1 MTLQLTSSRP
11 GLAWAVACAVTLTL
25 QPAVGHAAKPTPAK
39 SAAAKAAPAKP
50 TADKGKTEEPKPAPT
65 KAAPAQGLRA
75 DAQLAQLLAALD
87 KALAAPAPTD
97 DKQPDPAGALLE
109 TLARSSVVS
118 VLHGHFALAGLGQAL
133 RMGAMP
139 ANEVGT
145 MAKTLTANYESLG
158 LAFGNLSNHKQ
169 FAGELADIFRSVQVL
184 CQYAKTVSA
193 ALAGYAAMP
202 NESGQAKAFEEA
214 LETYRSR
221 LAALFVHLQ
230 AGTAKPAQP

>member
-1 MTLQLTSSRP
+1 MSLQSTMKRGNL
-11 GLAWAVACAVTLTL
+11 ACALALLALTL
-25 QPAVGHAAKPTPAK
+25 QPALAQAAKPKP
-39 SAAAKAAPAKP
+39 AKAAQAKP
-50 TADKGKTEEPKPAPT
+50 PQDDSKAEPAMPAP
-65 KAAPAQGLRA
+65 APAARPQGLRA
-75 DAQLAQLLAALD
+75 DVQLAQLLATLD
-87 KALAAPAPTD
+87 KALAAAAPTD

-133 RMGAMP
+133 RMGGMP

-145 MAKTLTANYESLG
+145 MAKTLAANYESLG
-158 LAFGNLSNHKQ
+158 TAFGNLASHKQ

-184 CQYAKTVSA
+184 CQYAKTVSV
-193 ALAGYAAMP
+193 ALAGYAALP